1 MLKKI
6 STQEAPP
13 PFSAYAQGIEVPAGA
28 RTLHVSGQVGVTPD
42 GVLADGEEAQHEQTW
57 RNILAILAAGGMT
70 AHDIVSITG
79 FITQTSGV
87 PLFRQVRD
95 RMLDGAETA
104 STLVHVSGLADP
116 SWLVEIAV
124 IAAKV
129 DHTGKGD

>member
-1 MLKKI
+1 MLKKVK
-6 STQEAPP
+6 TNEAPP

-28 RTLHVSGQVGVTPD
+28 RTVHVSGQVGVSPD
-42 GVLADGEEAQHEQTW
+42 GILADCEEAQHEQTW
-57 RNILAILAAGGMT
+57 LNILAILAASGMT

-79 FITQTSGV
+79 FITQASGV

-116 SWLVEIAV
+116 AWLVEIAV

-129 DHTGKGD
+129 DHANKGD